1 MWKFLRRYFLT
12 GLLVLLP
19 LIITVY
25 VFVFAFN
32 FLDGILSSIIRF
44 FFGYH
49 LPGLGLLLMIVLI
62 FLAGLFG
69 TNVVGKRLINL
80 GEGILQ
86 RIPLVKS
93 IYTATK
99 QVMEALS
106 LQQQAGF
113 QRVVLVEFP
122 RKGMY
127 SVGFFTGKAP
137 QEVEAKTRQQLLNVY
152 LPGTPPTSG
161 FFVMVPSS
169 DITFLEMSVEDALKL
184 LVSGGFVNSGRFSVN
199 SD

>member
-1 MWKFLRRYFLT
+1 MWKLLRKYFLA
-12 GLLVLLP
+12 GLLILLP
-19 LIITVY
+19 LIITIY

-80 GEGILQ
+80 GERVLQ

-93 IYTATK
+93 IYSATK
-99 QVMEALS
+99 QVMEAFS

-127 SVGFFTGKAP
+127 SIGFFTGRAP
-137 QEVEAKTRQQLLNVY
+137 QEVETKTEQQLINVY

-169 DITFLEMSVEDALKL
+169 DVTFLEMSVEDGLKL
-184 LVSGGFVNSGRFSVN
+184 LVSGGFVNSGRSPVN
-199 SD
+199 PD